1 MILSQKFVQIL
12 LNSQDGVVS
21 LEQAGR
27 IIGRQSRADERYPER
42 PERRL
47 YDVASVLCSL
57 NLVPPYSIS
66 FYSFHAIQCIF
77 QIQKNGFKTFKWIY
91 NPSITDEKIC
101 NVGSDAP
108 PMTAIKTK
116 PDASS
121 AFMNPV
127 TKGPNSEEKSKEFRA
142 AAVKRTREPET
153 GNDFQQHQ
161 KGNQY
166 SL

>member
-1 MILSQKFVQIL
+1 VILSQKFVQIM

-21 LEQAGR
+21 LEQAGH
-27 IIGRQSRADERYPER
+27 IIEKQSRADEHSR

-57 NLVPPYSIS
+57 NLVPPFSIL
-66 FYSFHAIQCIF
+66 FHSFHAIQCMF

-91 NPSITDEKIC
+91 NPAITDEKIC

-116 PDASS
+116 PDASH
-121 AFMNPV
+121 ALMNPV
-127 TKGPNSEEKSKEFRA
+127 TKGPNSEEKPKEFRA

-153 GNDFQQHQ
+153 GNDFQQQ
-161 KGNQY
+161 QRGNQY

>member
-1 MILSQKFVQIL
+1 MILSQKFVQVL

-27 IIGRQSRADERYPER
+27 IIGRQSRADEQYPER

-57 NLVPPYSIS
+57 NLVPPNSIL
-66 FYSFHAIQCIF
+66 FDSFHAIQCMF
-77 QIQKNGFKTFKWIY
+77 QIQKNGYKKFKWIY
-91 NPSITDEKIC
+91 NPTITDEKNC

-108 PMTAIKTK
+108 PMTPIKTK
-116 PDASS
+116 PDASH
-121 AFMNPV
+121 ALMNPL
-127 TKGPNSEEKSKEFRA
+127 TKGPNSEEKSNEFR
-142 AAVKRTREPET
+142 AVKRTREPET

>member
-1 MILSQKFVQIL
+1 MILSQKFVQVL

-27 IIGRQSRADERYPER
+27 IIGRQSRADEHSR

-57 NLVPPYSIS
+57 NLVPPFSIL
-66 FYSFHAIQCIF
+66 FYSFHAIQCMF
-77 QIQKNGFKTFKWIY
+77 QIQKNGYKKFKWIY
-91 NPSITDEKIC
+91 NPTITDEKNC

-108 PMTAIKTK
+108 PMTPIKTK
-116 PDASS
+116 PDASH
-121 AFMNPV
+121 ALMNPV
-127 TKGPNSEEKSKEFRA
+127 TKGQNSEEKSKEFR
-142 AAVKRTREPET
+142 AVKRTREPET
-153 GNDFQQHQ
+153 GNDFQQQQ
-161 KGNQY
+161 KGNEY